1 MAVLNMSLMSQ
12 GHSSCKMCVS
22 KFEAWFP
29 SAVKYEGRRFFPE
42 DDKGFVATTG
52 MIERELAVPSNMW
65 SSEGG
70 AEGCKVMAVWN
81 MTREPN
87 AFAGMK
93 MFQHES
99 DNVFNLACQN
109 KLDFQ
114 MSDGRV
120 LPLSPFRCPD
130 HSSGVSC
137 VPNALVGTMLMMEL
151 YKDMCLHVMMEP
163 YNQNFELFTDIYA
176 MDKIDTAMRLHYVEL
191 EPFKNMCLLH
201 CIPCFM
207 YKVFN
212 MFFILFETMCLAT
225 LLMYLLIKTMCLACS
240 LLFYVFK
247 TIYYALSSSEDDDS
261 LRMSQ
266 RFFSMFTGRFTF
278 QESAKV
284 MTMFSW
290 TGLVPRLSSFGW
302 MVTCLLAV
310 RTEGREL
317 MAYAVVSVMLL
328 VVLHLTVNRRM
339 MSHLSRGYSVHQ
351 SRIEKKRKCRT
362 VSKLKKQLMTII
374 LLSGISTSQ
383 CMDAN
388 QMMEQMGILAQAA
401 TRAATAAERA
411 LTASNLGR
419 AQDGL
424 QAASRILKP
433 PDTFDGTEVMNF
445 IPWKQQF
452 TSWLS
457 FGDTRFSDRLERI
470 EKMDNAPAIGSYT
483 DEDRELARKLY
494 AVLGSYLRGRCSQL
508 VRSCNQC
515 KDGFLLWYQL
525 VQEYIPSTRSRS
537 LALAQA
543 LAQYPMFAKD
553 RSVMESILQYEQTV
567 QHFEEASGSTY
578 PEELKAATL
587 IRCCGNKLRE
597 HLQLSI
603 TETSTYREIR
613 DRITSYEKVSKAWSQ
628 ESILRQIQADPS
640 DAGGP
645 TPMEI
650 DRVYDKGGKGKGKK
664 GDKGGKG
671 KGGWWNNAWSF
682 GRGRGKDG
690 GRGKGY
696 KGRGKGK
703 KGGKSKGKSK
713 GKKGGKKGGK
723 MRVGENQCAICFEYG
738 HWSRECP
745 NKMVNQVQN
754 DYHAD
759 RQPPP
764 PPSTTNPFQG
774 YNQNQPM
781 SSAPARSSNSSCP
794 PSTAASSTVRRI
806 FNLGMPSLSSSASSS
821 HEVRVVLEEL
831 PEECPHVV
839 EGEVQVAEDGNAE
852 VDEDWIILDSG
863 SDVSLLPNKFQP
875 DLHDSHQHNL
885 RNCQGGSL
893 KTTGSKNAELVV
905 VDSEGD
911 EVLLRHQFITADVK
925 TGLVSLGSLYQ
936 QGWSVA
942 PSNNGPMLISPAG
955 DLKVPVHFRKN
966 SLAIK
971 AHVRNVS
978 SIDDDEVIYAC
989 AVVLVEERMEN
1000 HGFNDWELSVA
1011 GNPFYKCKGTHYID
1025 PRPMWSEYWQYRS
1038 TFIRAV
1044 GSDDPWLVVE
1054 ISSRYMTMLSPFA
1067 EIAEWRSEIGGNEC
1081 EILTILNV
1089 REHTIHEVANL
1100 LPDEDMFELPE
1111 ISVPEIPGPRSTLSQ
1126 PAERVV
1132 DAVPPEQADLAEQAP
1147 DGQPA
1152 EEAGEPARGVDAAPD
1167 IMVEDGVE
1175 TILIAEDFT
1184 ISARSSIKD
1193 LREACRW
1200 LGISQSGSKD
1210 RMFRRVREAHLQ
1222 ARKRQSVVLAQEQYK
1237 ALERE
1242 PREVPVARQPSDR
1255 ERNLHELTHTPFKQW
1270 CKFCVMSRSRA
1281 EGPSEAKPEENA
1293 ERTKPTIQ
1301 VDFFYSEGGGR
1312 GPSSKSILLMV
1323 DAWTRFVGVEVLEK
1337 KSARAIG
1344 ECISRFVGVLAYMEP
1359 IELASDNEPALAAGL
1374 GICKS
1379 TRAKMGMVTDVVFNP
1394 NYEKK
1399 RTAIAER
1406 MIQTIRNLSKTIMAQ
1421 LEDAIEAKVDGTH
1434 PLVYWSMYHACWVY
1448 NRYHVHTT
1456 MRVTP
1461 FQALHGRP
1469 YKGKI
1474 TMFGQV
1480 VFGLDPLIKKYR
1492 PAWRKGIWLG
1502 KDSSDHDLVA
1512 TSSNEVTKTKAIRK
1526 TGHHWDASELLAL
1539 EINPWSVTGYTHTK
1553 LKIQPL
1559 PVLSP
1564 GTPDEAASDP
1574 PSDDNG
1580 GADQQGE
1587 GQDGINETSN
1597 QGGAS
1602 MSANPGPMQDLGG
1615 GGDATSMGSSSQLD
1629 ASRPSD
1635 VPMVP
1640 RHKESHPLSGGAE
1653 ERPSKAVRFS
1663 DEPVPAP
1670 KIKAARTESNVM
1682 FVGNVE
1688 ICHNDE
1694 IPLEEQIDYDMNDEL
1709 GDEFKPLDDEEQSE
1723 LQKGEGE
1730 GPPNIEGDGLKSLDE
1745 QAALDELQKLK
1756 EMGVIEPVTIDFDN
1770 VDGGM
1775 VDMTMVHDW
1784 RFRDGKWKRRC
1795 RIVAREYKT
1804 GNTNEEQF
1812 APTSSFAS
1820 VRMLLALSV
1829 IHSLCLTVLDVKDAF
1844 LLVPQQETMFVKIP
1858 SWIVSMS
1865 EDGSNAWLLKRCLP
1879 GQRNAALRWYDFFAN
1894 LCRECGMVAYSGSP
1908 TIFRH
1913 EDPSKHVY
1921 LTIHVDD
1928 VLLVSSAEDAE
1939 WFLRCISKLTVKKD
1953 GPHAQKSNAKVF
1965 YLKKQITLCDEGV
1978 LLQPSST
1985 YIPKMVSLLGV
1996 TGRRSKGLPYH
2007 ATLDNYVAEEA
2018 LEKERLN
2025 PQASRTF
2032 RSALGLALYVA
2043 QDRPDIQFAVKVLSS
2058 YMTFPCIKAMSA
2070 LKHLALYLDR
2080 TRSDGVMM
2088 RAAQAYEITFDHWDG
2103 FEQHQTR
2110 RDRAQYNIESFSDA
2124 SWGDDKST
2132 RKSTSSGI
2140 IFLNGIMVC
2149 SLCRTQTTVALSS
2162 CESEL
2167 YAANSVMCESIHLTQ
2182 LLKFLVGC
2190 DDPNNSEVVMQ
2201 KLYLDSSSAQAFIQR
2216 TGVGRMKHVS
2226 IRMMFLQQL
2235 LREKKFAMCRI
2246 GTKHNPGD
2254 LNTKRLS
2261 KERRLFLGRLIGLHQ
2276 EEGNMAQE
2284 DDRVFR
2290 VQALCQVAKIM
2301 GLTLSLKGCTSNPDA
2316 GHAMMLENE
2325 TKENGEHFGTMA
2337 GFLWTYVMYFGD
2349 AFDFVATYFGKF
2361 LFMIF
2366 MVSLLCRIAFGGE
2379 GIDTLCGRAFVLI
2392 LDVIKCLLSPLLRR
2406 FIEWRARVW
2415 SQRRQR
2421 CVSARD
2427 RFGAREASERVIWW
2441 NQELRILD
2449 AVVFNFFE
2457 EEENKD
2463 TRAQRYRGAT
2473 LSEVSDPE
2481 EWMSHHHFE
2490 GSSPSEGE
2498 AEDTDAVTTM
2508 PGRFN
2513 IWNDPGPPRRE
2524 EEDPAV
2530 REMVHARDSA
2540 LSTAWERYHQAVED
2554 GNQEGQYDYM
2564 RPIDFLTLQ

>member
-1 MAVLNMSLMSQ
+1 
-12 GHSSCKMCVS
+12 
-22 KFEAWFP
+22 
-29 SAVKYEGRRFFPE
+29 
-42 DDKGFVATTG
+42 
-52 MIERELAVPSNMW
+52 MW

-70 AEGCKVMAVWN
+70 AEECEVMAVWN

-99 DNVFNLACQN
+99 YNVFNLACQN

-207 YKVFN
+207 YEVFN
-212 MFFILFETMCLAT
+212 MFLILFKTMCLAT
-225 LLMYLLIKTMCLACS
+225 LLMYFLVKTMCLACS

-247 TIYYALSSSEDDDS
+247 TIHYALSNSEDDGS
-261 LRMSQ
+261 FRMSP

-278 QESAKV
+278 QEAAKV

-302 MVTCLLAV
+302 MVPCLLAV

-351 SRIEKKRKCRT
+351 SRIEKRRKCRT

-703 KGGKSKGKSK
+703 KGGKSKGRSK

-723 MRVGENQCAICFEYG
+723 MRVGENRCAICFEYG

-794 PSTAASSTVRRI
+794 SSTAASSTVRRI

-942 PSNNGPMLISPAG
+942 PSNNGPMLVSPAG

-1111 ISVPEIPGPRSTLSQ
+1111 ISIPEIPGPRSTLSQ

-1237 ALERE
+1237 ALER
-1242 PREVPVARQPSDR
+1242 
-1255 ERNLHELTHTPFKQW
+1255 
-1270 CKFCVMSRSRA
+1270 
-1281 EGPSEAKPEENA
+1281 
-1293 ERTKPTIQ
+1293 
-1301 VDFFYSEGGGR
+1301 
-1312 GPSSKSILLMV
+1312 
-1323 DAWTRFVGVEVLEK
+1323 
-1337 KSARAIG
+1337 
-1344 ECISRFVGVLAYMEP
+1344 
-1359 IELASDNEPALAAGL
+1359 
-1374 GICKS
+1374 
-1379 TRAKMGMVTDVVFNP
+1379 
-1394 NYEKK
+1394 
-1399 RTAIAER
+1399 
-1406 MIQTIRNLSKTIMAQ
+1406 
-1421 LEDAIEAKVDGTH
+1421 
-1434 PLVYWSMYHACWVY
+1434 
-1448 NRYHVHTT
+1448 
-1456 MRVTP
+1456 
-1461 FQALHGRP
+1461 
-1469 YKGKI
+1469 
-1474 TMFGQV
+1474 
-1480 VFGLDPLIKKYR
+1480 
-1492 PAWRKGIWLG
+1492 
-1502 KDSSDHDLVA
+1502 
-1512 TSSNEVTKTKAIRK
+1512 
-1526 TGHHWDASELLAL
+1526 
-1539 EINPWSVTGYTHTK
+1539 
-1553 LKIQPL
+1553 
-1559 PVLSP
+1559 
-1564 GTPDEAASDP
+1564 
-1574 PSDDNG
+1574 
-1580 GADQQGE
+1580 
-1587 GQDGINETSN
+1587 
-1597 QGGAS
+1597 
-1602 MSANPGPMQDLGG
+1602 
-1615 GGDATSMGSSSQLD
+1615 GGD
-1629 ASRPSD
+1629 
-1635 VPMVP
+1635 
-1640 RHKESHPLSGGAE
+1640 
-1653 ERPSKAVRFS
+1653 
-1663 DEPVPAP
+1663 
-1670 KIKAARTESNVM
+1670 
-1682 FVGNVE
+1682 
-1688 ICHNDE
+1688 
-1694 IPLEEQIDYDMNDEL
+1694 
-1709 GDEFKPLDDEEQSE
+1709 
-1723 LQKGEGE
+1723 
-1730 GPPNIEGDGLKSLDE
+1730 
-1745 QAALDELQKLK
+1745 
-1756 EMGVIEPVTIDFDN
+1756 
-1770 VDGGM
+1770 
-1775 VDMTMVHDW
+1775 
-1784 RFRDGKWKRRC
+1784 
-1795 RIVAREYKT
+1795 
-1804 GNTNEEQF
+1804 
-1812 APTSSFAS
+1812 SF
-1820 VRMLLALSV
+1820 
-1829 IHSLCLTVLDVKDAF
+1829 
-1844 LLVPQQETMFVKIP
+1844 
-1858 SWIVSMS
+1858 
-1865 EDGSNAWLLKRCLP
+1865 
-1879 GQRNAALRWYDFFAN
+1879 
-1894 LCRECGMVAYSGSP
+1894 
-1908 TIFRH
+1908 
-1913 EDPSKHVY
+1913 
-1921 LTIHVDD
+1921 
-1928 VLLVSSAEDAE
+1928 
-1939 WFLRCISKLTVKKD
+1939 
-1953 GPHAQKSNAKVF
+1953 
-1965 YLKKQITLCDEGV
+1965 
-1978 LLQPSST
+1978 
-1985 YIPKMVSLLGV
+1985 
-1996 TGRRSKGLPYH
+1996 
-2007 ATLDNYVAEEA
+2007 
-2018 LEKERLN
+2018 
-2025 PQASRTF
+2025 
-2032 RSALGLALYVA
+2032 
-2043 QDRPDIQFAVKVLSS
+2043 
-2058 YMTFPCIKAMSA
+2058 
-2070 LKHLALYLDR
+2070 
-2080 TRSDGVMM
+2080 
-2088 RAAQAYEITFDHWDG
+2088 
-2103 FEQHQTR
+2103 
-2110 RDRAQYNIESFSDA
+2110 
-2124 SWGDDKST
+2124 
-2132 RKSTSSGI
+2132 
-2140 IFLNGIMVC
+2140 
-2149 SLCRTQTTVALSS
+2149 
-2162 CESEL
+2162 
-2167 YAANSVMCESIHLTQ
+2167 
-2182 LLKFLVGC
+2182 
-2190 DDPNNSEVVMQ
+2190 
-2201 KLYLDSSSAQAFIQR
+2201 
-2216 TGVGRMKHVS
+2216 
-2226 IRMMFLQQL
+2226 
-2235 LREKKFAMCRI
+2235 
-2246 GTKHNPGD
+2246 
-2254 LNTKRLS
+2254 
-2261 KERRLFLGRLIGLHQ
+2261 
-2276 EEGNMAQE
+2276 
-2284 DDRVFR
+2284 
-2290 VQALCQVAKIM
+2290 
-2301 GLTLSLKGCTSNPDA
+2301 
-2316 GHAMMLENE
+2316 
-2325 TKENGEHFGTMA
+2325 
-2337 GFLWTYVMYFGD
+2337 
-2349 AFDFVATYFGKF
+2349 
-2361 LFMIF
+2361 
-2366 MVSLLCRIAFGGE
+2366 
-2379 GIDTLCGRAFVLI
+2379 
-2392 LDVIKCLLSPLLRR
+2392 
-2406 FIEWRARVW
+2406 
-2415 SQRRQR
+2415 
-2421 CVSARD
+2421 
-2427 RFGAREASERVIWW
+2427 
-2441 NQELRILD
+2441 
-2449 AVVFNFFE
+2449 
-2457 EEENKD
+2457 
-2463 TRAQRYRGAT
+2463 
-2473 LSEVSDPE
+2473 
-2481 EWMSHHHFE
+2481 
-2490 GSSPSEGE
+2490 
-2498 AEDTDAVTTM
+2498 
-2508 PGRFN
+2508 
-2513 IWNDPGPPRRE
+2513 
-2524 EEDPAV
+2524 
-2530 REMVHARDSA
+2530 
-2540 LSTAWERYHQAVED
+2540 
-2554 GNQEGQYDYM
+2554 
-2564 RPIDFLTLQ
+2564 